1 MVEEYGHWLEPG
13 PHTPPPA
20 QPGPSRSIRL
30 ATGQATPVPYEDT
43 SDNEQQ
49 DVHHSIQNIMAAMSE
64 AEEALPSNFI
74 GRFEPSRKAPEP
86 PARVSTTHATADIIQ
101 LNRGR
106 SSSTASATT
115 IPTSSSEDVV
125 MPSFTKT
132 QEADLRRHF
141 AEVIHT
147 AKNNLRDAGYSED
160 EVSTLA
166 AEGKKRTL
174 RLRLLVV
181 PQPDSKNPRLIWWK
195 GEETEEEARLR
206 GLAIDEQTRDALSR
220 RRAAID
226 EIWND
231 ETVPLYRKID
241 VLSPEYDTIAATL
254 KNLNKRIVS
263 AGGIQLL

>member
-1 MVEEYGHWLEPG
+1 MVDGYGHWLEPG

-20 QPGPSRSIRL
+20 QPGPSRRIRL
-30 ATGQATPVPYEDT
+30 ASGQATPVPYEDT
-43 SDNEQQ
+43 LDNEQQ
-49 DVHHSIQNIMAAMSE
+49 DVHHSIQNIVAAMYE

-74 GRFEPSRKAPEP
+74 GRFEPSRRAPEP
-86 PARVSTTHATADIIQ
+86 PARVSTTHATADIVQ
-101 LNRGR
+101 PSRGR

-147 AKNNLRDAGYSED
+147 AKNNLRDAGYPEN

-166 AEGKKRTL
+166 AEGKEKSL
-174 RLRLLVV
+174 RLRRLVV
-181 PQPDSKNPRLIWWK
+181 PRPDSRNPRLIWWE
-195 GEETEEEARLR
+195 GEEIEEEARLR
-206 GLAIDEQTRDALSR
+206 RLAIDEQTRDAVLLR
-220 RRAAID
+220 RDAID

-241 VLSPEYDTIAATL
+241 VLSPEYDAIAATL
-254 KNLNKRIVS
+254 SKLNAEIVS
-263 AGGIQLL
+263 VGGIQLL